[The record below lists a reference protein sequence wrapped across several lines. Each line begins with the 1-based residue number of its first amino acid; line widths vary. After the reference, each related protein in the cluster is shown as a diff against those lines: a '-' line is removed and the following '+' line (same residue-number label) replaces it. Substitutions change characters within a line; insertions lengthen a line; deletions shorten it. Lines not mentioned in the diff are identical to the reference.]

1 MKSLERTKLQ
11 ITMIKDD
18 IKENDLNK
26 LIIEKKQ
33 LLESIHAISE
43 EVILILIFLLILISF
58 IS

>member
-1 MKSLERTKLQ
+1 
-11 ITMIKDD
+11 MIKDD